1 MTVKRRKCAKCG
13 RNKGDQAYVSPR
25 GRVCLTC
32 RKQRTRF
39 ASRDVH
45 LLETKGITLAEYELL
60 FKLQRGRCAICHGV
74 RPGSLDVDHDH
85 RLEKLLLASG
95 VAHPLSVRLSIRGLL
110 CRRCNRRLLPAA
122 TDSVTTLTSAINY
135 LRGNPV
141 FTADGAVPK
150 SRLDTAPQ
158 TGINEWVQNE
168 VHKFAE
174 EKPGDPECG
183 LGTDRAA

>member
-1 MTVKRRKCAKCG
+1 MPKRRVCTKCG
-13 RNKGDQAYVSPR
+13 KNKGDQAYVSAR
-25 GRVCLTC
+25 GRVCSTC

-122 TDSVTTLTSAINY
+122 TDSVVTLTSAINY

-158 TGINEWVQNE
+158 TGMIEGGDNE
-168 VHKFAE
+168 VHDGQVE
-174 EKPGDPECG
+174 GSSDIGRGVEDN
-183 LGTDRAA
+183 RAA